1 MLESSIVVHFSE
13 KTLALCI
20 AQILDGKKAEHT
32 ALITLP
38 SERGLCSY
46 MVVATARNRIH
57 LHALLQDVE
66 DGVRKQT
73 HEVPRAV
80 EGIHADSWVV
90 LDYGC
95 VLVHIC
101 TAEIRTLY
109 RLEYIWEDTS
119 VQYVDD
125 CTCADKDELSFE
137 NSCTND
143 AQLTK

>member
-1 MLESSIVVHFSE
+1 MHFTE
-13 KTLALCI
+13 KTLALSI
-20 AQILDGKKAEHT
+20 ARILHSKKAEHT
-32 ALITLP
+32 ALIALP
-38 SERGLCSY
+38 PERGLCPY

-125 CTCADKDELSFE
+125 CTFADKDELSFE
-137 NSCTND
+137 NSCAND
-143 AQLTK
+143 VRLTK

>member
-1 MLESSIVVHFSE
+1 MVHFTE
-13 KTLALCI
+13 KTLALSI
-20 AQILDGKKAEHT
+20 ARILHSKKAEHT
-32 ALITLP
+32 ALIALP
-38 SERGLCSY
+38 PERGLCPY

-125 CTCADKDELSFE
+125 CTFADKDELSFE
-137 NSCTND
+137 NSCAND
-143 AQLTK
+143 VRLTK

>member
-13 KTLALCI
+13 KTLALCV
-20 AQILDGKKAEHT
+20 AQILNIKKAEHT

-38 SERGLCSY
+38 SERGLCPY

-66 DGVRKQT
+66 DDVHKQA
-73 HEVPRAV
+73 HELPKAV

-95 VLVHIC
+95 VMVHIC

-109 RLEYIWEDTS
+109 RLEYIWEDSS
-119 VQYVDD
+119 VQYLDD
-125 CTCADKDELSFE
+125 CTCADKDSFE
-137 NSCTND
+137 NHCAND
-143 AQLTK
+143 ARLTK

>member
-1 MLESSIVVHFSE
+1 MVHFTE
-13 KTLALCI
+13 KTLALSI
-20 AQILDGKKAEHT
+20 ARILHSKKAGHT
-32 ALITLP
+32 ALIALP
-38 SERGLCSY
+38 PERGLCPY

-125 CTCADKDELSFE
+125 CTFADKDELSFE
-137 NSCTND
+137 NSCAND
-143 AQLTK
+143 VRLTK